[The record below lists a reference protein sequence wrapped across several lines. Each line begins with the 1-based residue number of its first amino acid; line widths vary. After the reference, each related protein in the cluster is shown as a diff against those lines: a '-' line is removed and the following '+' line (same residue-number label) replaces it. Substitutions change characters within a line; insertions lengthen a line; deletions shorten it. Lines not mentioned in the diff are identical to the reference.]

1 MKTITIIRIRTL
13 LLLLLTTLLGTTSVK
28 AQEAYAQF
36 VNNTLMFYYDKLRS
50 TRIGTTY
57 DLNTDDTNIPQWLTY
72 RKSVKSVVFD
82 ASFAGARPTSTYYWF
97 QQMSSLESITGLENL
112 NTSEVLYMDYM
123 FQGCALLESLDLS
136 HFDTSK
142 VTDMFAMFD
151 SCKELKSVNLSN
163 WNTSSVKSMKQMFS
177 GCSSLAALD
186 LRSFNTSAVTD
197 MSYMFY
203 NTSMTT
209 LDLSNFD
216 TRKVNNM
223 SRMFSGCASLET
235 IYAGGY
241 WNMDKVPDQYSGEMF
256 LGCTSLVGGAGT
268 TYDAG
273 HANGEY
279 GRIDGGPTSAAPGYL
294 TAVPYTMY
302 SSGAIS
308 VELSFDTEEGV
319 YKGSLFMQKGE
330 DVFFQDNNGKIYVAQ
345 TNNQIVNANHNTNLP
360 VVESGSNFILDA
372 TGTFIFKLKV
382 TPDSKSLTVVPA
394 SGFWPP
400 VTATY
405 YLCYNVNGGEEY
417 VPFTETELGKYE
429 LRHALPARVDEFWFS
444 RRLEGS
450 RLYFGCNDQMDANDR
465 TLNRYNSKDLTL
477 YSSGWDTFMLNTD
490 GEVVFNIADLN
501 NGLAPKLSITGWP
514 PSRIDF
520 VYDLTQSGALTYDEA
535 TDTYSIVKTV
545 TKDKTLYFL
554 DVTVLRPLMVD
565 ADEDLTLSRLTS
577 NNVALSAY
585 PTNNGGFIQMKHD
598 GTYTFKVKLTD
609 EGALLNVV
617 WPDPVFS
624 TTITDDTN
632 FVRQDDGSYTKE
644 VTIVPEQM
652 QGHNG
657 YQFSIVEKSSGSWE
671 YYGIP
676 SMTLTRKNTQNL
688 ELGEGSGY
696 FNIQLFKVGTY
707 TLTISPDLKLSIGWQ
722 EPDYHLCVKADEQ
735 NTRSV
740 PFVYDPGT
748 ETYSIE
754 QLSIESGSSVYIMDN
769 NTGQGYGLPSIQG
782 TLLTKELAKNGFAF
796 YPDENMPKVQTS
808 GNFSFTMREQDNGTG
823 LDISMTGWPAP
834 YYVYDYENDQNVATF
849 LDNNDGTYSCELE
862 VTDAMIDTNY
872 FRFDISDDSEHYYF
886 SGNSSNFIV
895 TGNSTTFQLM
905 LAEPG
910 VSGYPIH
917 VQAGQYKLTFNPTT
931 LTLTVK
937 NNLPGDVNA
946 DRMVTEADVPA
957 LVNIILGKST
967 SSDQWGDAYV
977 TCNITAKPA
986 NEYEAGRITLEGK
999 ALAAVMSAFRLT
1011 PAQIA
1016 ERMEKNNVNYAQ
1028 TNGKIRL
1035 YAVDAGGNVLTDR
1048 SETSDSYGYWYNA
1061 SCNVCLWGDSNAMF
1075 GSSISAAEL
1084 KKGKITL
1091 IVYQYPNRNQSGDT
1105 YKIRQALRY
1114 ITDSG
1119 QVATVWFTVNIRFDA
1134 SVNEGTGSL
1143 SHVQMN
1149 QSVADLNH
1157 DGLITVADVTNLVN
1171 TLQQ

>member
-1 MKTITIIRIRTL
+1 MKTITISRIRIL
-13 LLLLLTTLLGTTSVK
+13 MVILLTTLLGTMSVK

-36 VNNTLMFYYDKLRS
+36 DNSTLTFYYDNNRS
-50 TRIGTTY
+50 TRTGTTY
-57 DLNTDDTNIPQWLTY
+57 DLNTGNTDTPQWLTY
-72 RKSVKSVVFD
+72 RSSVKSVVFD

-97 QQMSSLESITGLENL
+97 HQMTKLESITGLEYL
-112 NTSEVLYMDYM
+112 NTSEVVYMGFM
-123 FQGCALLESLDLS
+123 FTGCALLESLDLS
-136 HFDTSK
+136 HFDTGK
-142 VTDMFAMFD
+142 VTNMFAMFD
-151 SCKELKSVNLSN
+151 GCKKLKSVNLSN
-163 WNTSSVKSMKQMFS
+163 WNTSNVTSMKQIFN
-177 GCSSLAALD
+177 GCSSLTALD
-186 LRSFNTSAVTD
+186 LRSFNTSAVID
-197 MSYMFY
+197 MSYMFC
-203 NTSMTT
+203 NTNVTT

-216 TRKVNNM
+216 TRKVANAA
-223 SRMFSGCASLET
+223 RMFSGCASLKT

-241 WNMDKVPDQYSGEMF
+241 WNMDKVADQYSGEMF

-319 YKGSLFMQKGE
+319 YKGSLYMQKGE
-330 DVFFQDNNGKIYVAQ
+330 DVHFQDNNGKIYVAQ
-345 TNNQIVNANHNTNLP
+345 ANNKIVNANHNTNLP
-360 VVESGSNFILDA
+360 VVESGANFIMDA

-394 SGFWPP
+394 SGYWPP

-405 YLCYNVNGGEEY
+405 FLCYNGNGGVEY
-417 VPFTETELGKYE
+417 VDFTETEPGKYE
-429 LRHALPARVDEFWFS
+429 LHHALPAGGDEFWFS
-444 RRLEGS
+444 RRLDG
-450 RLYFGCNDQMDANDR
+450 LQLFFGCNILMDANDR

-477 YSSGWDTFMLNTD
+477 YSSSWTTFMLNTY
-490 GEVVFNIADLN
+490 GEVAFNITDLN
-501 NGLAPKLSITGWP
+501 NGVAPKLSVTGWP

-520 VYDLTQSGALTYDEA
+520 VYDFSQAGALTYDEA

-545 TKDKTLYFL
+545 TKDIGFYFI
-554 DVTVLRPLMVD
+554 DVTASRPLMVD
-565 ADEDLTLSRLTS
+565 AEENLTLSRLTS

-585 PTNNGGFIQMKHD
+585 PTNGGARIQMKRD

-609 EGALLNVV
+609 ERALLSVV

-624 TTITDDTN
+624 TTIPNGPN
-632 FVRQDDGSYTKE
+632 FVKQDDGSYTTE
-644 VTIVPEQM
+644 VTITPEQM
-652 QGHNG
+652 HGSNG
-657 YQFSIVEKSSGSWE
+657 CQFSIVENGSGSWE

-676 SMTLTRKNTQNL
+676 AMILTRKNSQNL
-688 ELGEGSGY
+688 ELGDGSGY
-696 FNIQLFKVGTY
+696 YNIQLFKVGTY
-707 TLTISPDLKLSIGWQ
+707 TLTISPDLKLSIGWP
-722 EPDYHLCVKADEQ
+722 EPDYRLCVKVDEQ

-740 PFVYDPGT
+740 PFVYDPET

-754 QLSIESGSSVYIMDN
+754 QVSIESGNSVYIQDY
-769 NTGQGYGLPSIQG
+769 NTGQGYGLPSIYG
-782 TLLTKELAKNGFAF
+782 TLLTKELAKGGFAF
-796 YPDENMPKVQTS
+796 YPDNDMPIVQTS
-808 GNFSFTMREQDNGTG
+808 GNFSFTMKEQDNGTG

-834 YYVYDYENDQNVATF
+834 YYVYDYANDQNVATF
-849 LDNNDGTYSCELE
+849 LDNDDGTLSCTLE
-862 VTDAMIDTNY
+862 VTDAMIDTYY
-872 FRFDISDDSEHYYF
+872 FRFNISDDSEHYYF

-905 LAEPG
+905 LEEPG

-917 VQAGQYKLTFNPTT
+917 VKAGQYKLTFNPTT

-946 DRMVTEADVPA
+946 DGKVTDADVPA
-957 LVNIILGKST
+957 LVNIILGKAT

-977 TCNITAKPA
+977 TVNITAKPA
-986 NEYEAGRITLEGK
+986 NEYEAGLITLEGK
-999 ALAAVMSAFRLT
+999 ALAAVISAFRLT

-1016 ERMEKNNVNYAQ
+1016 ERMENNYVSSAQ
-1028 TNGKIRL
+1028 TNGTIRL
-1035 YAVDAGGNVLTDR
+1035 YAVDASGNILTDKG
-1048 SETSDSYGYWYNA
+1048 ETSNSYGYWYDA
-1061 SCNVCLWGDSNAMF
+1061 SCNVCSWGADAMF
-1075 GSSISAAEL
+1075 SSSISEAEL
-1084 KKGKITL
+1084 KKDKITL
-1091 IVYQYPNRNQSGDT
+1091 IVFQYPNRNQSGDT

-1143 SHVQMN
+1143 SYIKMN
-1149 QSVADLNH
+1149 QSVADLNQ
-1157 DGLITVADVTNLVN
+1157 DGIINVADVTKLVN
-1171 TLQQ
+1171 VLLQ